1 MDFPLIKMKTSD
13 IFTFFLKNPYLQGG
27 FASEIAL
34 PFKGNELSRQVSER
48 EDFVPH

>member
-1 MDFPLIKMKTSD
+1 MDFPLIKLKTSD
-13 IFTFFLKNPYLQGG
+13 ILAFFLKNLYPWRG

-48 EDFVPH
+48 EDFMPH